1 MVSYGGD
8 MRKNGLVIF
17 GGSIVLILVLVAIFA
32 PYIAVSDPTAIE
44 IKNALLPPAPEHI
57 LGTDQLGRDIFSRI
71 VYGSRVSL
79 SIGLIAVGIAAVVGV
94 ILGSLAGYFGGR
106 TDSIIMR
113 FVDIMLCFPSFF
125 LILSVIAIVG
135 PSIYNIM
142 IIIGLTSWM
151 GMARLIRA
159 EILSLKEREF
169 VLAAQVLGV
178 GHLKIIVRHLI
189 PNGIGPV
196 LVSFVL
202 GVAGAVLVEAGL
214 SFLGLGVQ
222 PPMPSWGNILMEG
235 KAALGVAWWLI
246 LFPGLAILVT
256 VLGFNL
262 LGEGLRDMLNPRLQR

>member
-1 MVSYGGD
+1 MH
-8 MRKNGLVIF
+8 KNALAIF
-17 GGSIVLILVLVAIFA
+17 GGLIVLILVLVAIFA
-32 PYIAVSDPTAIE
+32 PYVATGDPTAID
-44 IKNALLPPAPEHI
+44 IKDALSGPSPRHI

-71 VYGSRVSL
+71 IYGSRVSL
-79 SIGLIAVGIAAVVGV
+79 SIGLVAVGLAAVIGV

-106 TDSIIMR
+106 MDSVIMR

-125 LILSVIAIVG
+125 LILSVIAVIG

-169 VLAAQVLGV
+169 VLAAKVLGV
-178 GHLKIIVRHLI
+178 GHWKIIIRHLI

-262 LGEGLRDMLNPRLQR
+262 LGEGLRDMLNPRLRR

>member
-1 MVSYGGD
+1 MH
-8 MRKNGLVIF
+8 KNALAIF
-17 GGSIVLILVLVAIFA
+17 GGLIVLILVLVAIFA
-32 PYIAVSDPTAIE
+32 PYVATVDPTAID
-44 IKNALLPPAPEHI
+44 IKNALLGPSSGHI
-57 LGTDQLGRDIFSRI
+57 LGTDQLGRDVFSRI
-71 VYGSRVSL
+71 IYGSRVSL
-79 SIGLIAVGIAAVVGV
+79 SIGLVAVGLAAVIGV

-106 TDSIIMR
+106 TDSVIMR

-125 LILSVIAIVG
+125 LILAVIAVIG

-169 VLAAQVLGV
+169 VLAAKVLGV
-178 GHLKIIVRHLI
+178 GHWKIIVRHLI

-235 KAALGVAWWLI
+235 KAALGVAWWLL

-262 LGEGLRDMLNPRLQR
+262 LGEGLRDMLNPRLRR

>member
-1 MVSYGGD
+1 
-8 MRKNGLVIF
+8 MRKNSLAIF

-32 PYIAVSDPTAIE
+32 PYIAVSDPTTIE
-44 IKNALLPPAPEHI
+44 IKNALLPPSPEHI

-125 LILSVIAIVG
+125 LILSVIAVIG

-246 LFPGLAILVT
+246 FFPGLAILVT

>member
-1 MVSYGGD
+1 MY
-8 MRKNGLVIF
+8 KNALAIF
-17 GGSIVLILVLVAIFA
+17 GGLIVLILVLVAIFA
-32 PYIAVSDPTAIE
+32 PYIAIGDPTAID
-44 IKNALLPPAPEHI
+44 IKNALSGPSPGNI

-79 SIGLIAVGIAAVVGV
+79 SIGLVAVGLAAVIGV

-106 TDSIIMR
+106 TDSVIMR

-125 LILSVIAIVG
+125 LILAVIAVIG

-169 VLAAQVLGV
+169 ILAAKVLGV
-178 GHLKIIVRHLI
+178 GHWKIIVRHLI

-262 LGEGLRDMLNPRLQR
+262 LGEGLRDMLNPRLRR

>member
-1 MVSYGGD
+1 MH
-8 MRKNGLVIF
+8 KNALAIF

-32 PYIAVSDPTAIE
+32 PYVATDDPTAID
-44 IKNALLPPAPEHI
+44 IKNALLGPSAGHI
-57 LGTDQLGRDIFSRI
+57 LGTDQLGRDVFSRI

-79 SIGLIAVGIAAVVGV
+79 SIGLIAVGLAAVIGV

-106 TDSIIMR
+106 TDSVIMR

-125 LILSVIAIVG
+125 LILAVIAIVG

-169 VLAAQVLGV
+169 VLAARVLGV
-178 GHLKIIVRHLI
+178 GHWKIIVRHLI

>member
-1 MVSYGGD
+1 MN
-8 MRKNGLVIF
+8 RNALTIF
-17 GGSIVLILVLVAIFA
+17 GGLIVLILVLVAIFA
-32 PYIAVSDPTAIE
+32 PYVARSDPTAID
-44 IKNALLPPAPEHI
+44 IKDALLAPSPRHI

-71 VYGSRVSL
+71 IYGSRVSL
-79 SIGLIAVGIAAVVGV
+79 SIGLVAVGLAAVIGV

-106 TDSIIMR
+106 TDSVIMR

-125 LILSVIAIVG
+125 LILAVIAVIG

-169 VLAAQVLGV
+169 VLAAKVLGV
-178 GHLKIIVRHLI
+178 GHWKIIVRHLI

-262 LGEGLRDMLNPRLQR
+262 LGEGLRDMLNPRLRR